1 MITNINSSGR
11 YITCYKYQEQ
21 HGESVNL
28 GLSPEADIILEWA
41 SKQMKEEQ
49 RRAELAQT
57 NATVADA
64 VESVR
69 KAEEQLRVVM
79 ELVK

>member
-1 MITNINSSGR
+1 MITNINAGGR
-11 YITCYKYQEQ
+11 YILLTKYRD
-21 HGESVNL
+21 GAGDNATVAL
-28 GLSPEADIILEWA
+28 TAEADLILEWA
-41 SKQMKEEQ
+41 GERMYREQ
-49 RRAELAQT
+49 RVTELSRT

-69 KAEEQLRVVM
+69 KAEEQLRIVM

>member
-1 MITNINSSGR
+1 MITNINAVGR
-11 YITCYKYQEQ
+11 YILLTKYQD
-21 HGESVNL
+21 GTGDNATVAL
-28 GLSPEADIILEWA
+28 TAEADIILEWA

-49 RRAELAQT
+49 RRAELART

-69 KAEEQLRVVM
+69 KAEEQLRMVV
-79 ELVK
+79 ELIK